1 MTQAV
6 QWFAILYDTLMMALN
21 FLIFWRLLRAEYVSN
36 RAVMFFSSIILYM
49 AAEGFALGYII
60 YEGGSPIAE
69 LPALV
74 LASVPLLVSGA
85 IKPQNVRLQGSVKYS
100 LLLATS
106 LVVDEMG
113 MGYLYAKA
121 FGVNLGNWLVDSVSN
136 VAFGLMMLAD
146 ALFFLLVSRRRG
158 KPEYALFT
166 FATAMVFLP
175 NVVFVYGKMI
185 MLIFSILSSVIM
197 IINIVLLYL
206 VQLSGFTFRRQFFAI
221 SMALLNFLMMYG
233 LSDFAVTGSLVV
245 LSLTS
250 AISMAWYLFAEVW
263 ESKDVKIE
271 PRPGLT
277 FLFLVLVN
285 LAELA
290 MGFGMTVFGFRTSLD
305 LFMPSSA
312 SGAMGHMHAASGQMG
327 MSSTM
332 SQSGNMPSGTTSSM
346 SMGMG
351 GHMSMMR
358 VQPWSSWDPLWWLFP
373 FDIYSMMTMMKIS
386 DNALINMF
394 WSSYMLIM
402 MTTMSP
408 FYVIMMGSE
417 MAFLVWERYR
427 RAKNLGVKRWA
438 LVILVSI
445 PIFVVLVPFYTPFY
459 VFGMSGMI
467 IPVEVIPYLISL
479 AAVAI
484 AVILLGRRA
493 YCNAVCMAAHMWTNV
508 WYDQFKPKRH
518 WRGWDYLRWAFLV
531 PAIIV
536 LALYPLYGLGLLQ
549 PPAVKLPGAESFANF
564 ILDFYGMF
572 VLNYVWWFFF
582 FLTPIFGAYS
592 CARQGWCGFGTLAG
606 LGNKVFFKVKANSV
620 ETCKACRSVECE
632 GACPVK
638 IPIRSDVLLKG
649 YTNRI
654 ACVGCGD
661 CVEACPYDNLTIRS
675 LIGR

>member
-1 MTQAV
+1 
-6 QWFAILYDTLMMALN
+6 
-21 FLIFWRLLRAEYVSN
+21 
-36 RAVMFFSSIILYM
+36 
-49 AAEGFALGYII
+49 
-60 YEGGSPIAE
+60 
-69 LPALV
+69 
-74 LASVPLLVSGA
+74 
-85 IKPQNVRLQGSVKYS
+85 
-100 LLLATS
+100 
-106 LVVDEMG
+106 
-113 MGYLYAKA
+113 
-121 FGVNLGNWLVDSVSN
+121 
-136 VAFGLMMLAD
+136 
-146 ALFFLLVSRRRG
+146 
-158 KPEYALFT
+158 
-166 FATAMVFLP
+166 
-175 NVVFVYGKMI
+175 
-185 MLIFSILSSVIM
+185 
-197 IINIVLLYL
+197 
-206 VQLSGFTFRRQFFAI
+206 
-221 SMALLNFLMMYG
+221 
-233 LSDFAVTGSLVV
+233 
-245 LSLTS
+245 
-250 AISMAWYLFAEVW
+250 
-263 ESKDVKIE
+263 
-271 PRPGLT
+271 
-277 FLFLVLVN
+277 
-285 LAELA
+285 
-290 MGFGMTVFGFRTSLD
+290 
-305 LFMPSSA
+305 
-312 SGAMGHMHAASGQMG
+312 
-327 MSSTM
+327 
-332 SQSGNMPSGTTSSM
+332 
-346 SMGMG
+346 
-351 GHMSMMR
+351 
-358 VQPWSSWDPLWWLFP
+358 
-373 FDIYSMMTMMKIS
+373 MMTMMKIS

-394 WSSYMLIM
+394 WSSFMLIM

-445 PIFVVLVPFYTPFY
+445 PIFVVLVPYYTPFY

-531 PAIIV
+531 PAIAV

-549 PPAVKLPGAESFANF
+549 PPAVKLPGAKSFANF

-638 IPIRSDVLLKG
+638 IPIRSDVLSKG

-661 CVEACPYDNLTIRS
+661 CVEACPYGNLTIRS